1 MMNLVLFFAALLM
14 TVTAMAFVAQPLIV
28 SVRRRNSG
36 SAKLSLL
43 AVIVVFGFGIV
54 LYGVIGKPQFSNVQ
68 APSSSGAASM
78 QPSQQGQQSSKIG
91 SVTSLL
97 AGLEARLQ
105 ENPDDAKGWL
115 LLAKSYDH
123 LGRSAEASEAY
134 EKAAAL
140 GMTDATLESRLGATN
155 STEAPASTSGEIRGS
170 VSVADTVA
178 ASVEA
183 SDTVYVV
190 AKSEGNPMPLAVLR
204 RSATELPFDFVL
216 SDANSMVQ
224 GAGISD
230 AGKVIVSARL
240 SKVGDALNAPAKF
253 GASSVAIDPDSA
265 GDLHLVIDVVPGS

>member
-1 MMNLVLFFAALLM
+1 MNLVLFFAALLM
-14 TVTAMAFVAQPLIV
+14 TVTAVAFVAQPLIV

-43 AVIVVFGFGIV
+43 AVIVVFGLGIV
-54 LYGVIGKPQFSNVQ
+54 LYGVIGKPQFSNIQ
-68 APSSSGAASM
+68 ASPSAATTTM
-78 QPSQQGQQSSKIG
+78 QAAQPGQANDKVG

-97 AGLEARLQ
+97 AGLEARLA

-123 LGRSAEASEAY
+123 LGRSAEAKEAY
-134 EKAAAL
+134 DKAAAL
-140 GMTDATLESRLGATN
+140 GMTDAAFESRLGAAG
-155 STEAPASTSGEIRGS
+155 STAPSTGVEIRGT

-178 ASVEA
+178 GSVEP
-183 SDTVYVV
+183 SDTVFVV

-224 GAGISD
+224 GAGLSD

-240 SKVGDALNAPAKF
+240 AKVGDALNAPAKF
-253 GASSVAIDPDSA
+253 GASSAAIDPHA
-265 GDLHLVIDVVPGS
+265 VQDLSLVIDVVPGS